1 MATAHSRGIAA
12 QAWCDPRT
20 SHLIMEPELAEVF
33 AEKLDKYKEAIIWM
47 SGAPAFAP
55 EGEAWQGW
63 QMIRDTLL
71 KNPDS
76 ITTLGEVHD
85 A

>member
-20 SHLIMEPELAEVF
+20 SHLVMIPELAEVF
-33 AEKLDKYKEAIIWM
+33 AETLDRYKDAISWM
-47 SGAPAFAP
+47 SMSPSFSP
-55 EGEAWQGW
+55 EDEVFWQHW
-63 QMIRDTLL
+63 KEIRDTLL
-71 KNPDS
+71 KYPEK
-76 ITTLGEVHD
+76 T